1 MYSREEGKET
11 SLDKGKSILT
21 KQNTNWITGAS
32 IKEFFLSEKSK
43 CFVDLLP
50 AVPQKTPTAVILLK
64 NHLPSYTGN
73 PPCKQ
78 KPIRLLEDYLG
89 ALFQALSVHWI
100 FKILSFLFSFVQAA
114 TLGDRTG

>member
-1 MYSREEGKET
+1 MYSREGGKET
-11 SLDKGKSILT
+11 SLDERKSILT

-50 AVPQKTPTAVILLK
+50 AAPQKNPTAVILLK

-78 KPIRLLEDYLG
+78 KPIRLFENYLG

-100 FKILSFLFSFVQAA
+100 FKILGFLFNFVQTAP
-114 TLGDRTG
+114 LGDRTG